1 MSGLTKK
8 ERIKRSTFDITVFEK
23 AYNID
28 LKKWYGK
35 DLYGDSKLSAE
46 YLLEVRR
53 LREQTKID

>member
-1 MSGLTKK
+1 MPGQTKK
-8 ERIKRSTFDITVFEK
+8 ERINRATFDITVFEK

-35 DLYGDSKLSAE
+35 DLYGDNKLSEA

-53 LREQTKID
+53 LREAK

>member
-1 MSGLTKK
+1 MSVLTKK

-35 DLYGDSKLSAE
+35 DLYGDKKLGE
-46 YLLEVRR
+46 QYLLEVGR